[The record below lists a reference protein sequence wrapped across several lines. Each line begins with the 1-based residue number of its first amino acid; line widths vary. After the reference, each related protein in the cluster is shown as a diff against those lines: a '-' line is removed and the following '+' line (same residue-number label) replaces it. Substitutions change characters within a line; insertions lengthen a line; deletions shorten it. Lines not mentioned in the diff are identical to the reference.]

1 MWDKIAARNIGLP
14 MCRTVRE
21 QEEAFATS
29 SRLISLEL
37 PSPDAVKVARNS
49 RTLVP
54 NSTID
59 DRMGMGLETV
69 STSISDITRYYGLV
83 NQKMGKRD
91 RERKRERKEGKNM
104 IRFVI
109 RRSCLCSPRGID
121 DEVKVSTGC
130 SHYPL

>member
-59 DRMGMGLETV
+59 GNGFRNCVDV
-69 STSISDITRYYGLV
+69 NFRYYALLRSGESK
-83 NQKMGKRD
+83 NGEERQ
-91 RERKRERKEGKNM
+91 REKEREKGR
-104 IRFVI
+104 
-109 RRSCLCSPRGID
+109 
-121 DEVKVSTGC
+121 
-130 SHYPL
+130 